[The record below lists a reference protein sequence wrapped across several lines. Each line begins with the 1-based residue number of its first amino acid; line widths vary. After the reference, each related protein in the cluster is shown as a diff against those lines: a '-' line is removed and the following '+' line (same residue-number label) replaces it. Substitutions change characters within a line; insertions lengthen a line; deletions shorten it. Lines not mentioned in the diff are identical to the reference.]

1 MPKEGPVDK
10 LAIPHS
16 HGFKIVLPDKT
27 GCCLLEIFVK
37 LKALINC
44 GLQTTMGFRF
54 FFLFFREC
62 NSFVVDTLD

>member
-10 LAIPHS
+10 VAIPLS

-37 LKALINC
+37 LKPLIKCN
-44 GLQTTMGFRF
+44 LKTTVELR
-54 FFLFFREC
+54 LFF
-62 NSFVVDTLD
+62 VIL